1 MTLREREQDLQ
12 FQIPRNDKIKNVLD
26 DGLIIHFVLYLKI
39 LFSSEFVFDMRSK
52 EGENFIVGMVY
63 IVHNAIFG
71 IICYETMIQSY
82 LLFYYI
88 TKQYRKFLFVLK
100 KNITVYVQRK
110 MSLVFVVCTSIML
123 KSVYNKVVENST
135 SWDSLKLKRKPLP

>member
-1 MTLREREQDLQ
+1 MVKYSDA
-12 FQIPRNDKIKNVLD
+12 
-26 DGLIIHFVLYLKI
+26 
-39 LFSSEFVFDMRSK
+39 
-52 EGENFIVGMVY
+52 IVGT
-63 IVHNAIFG
+63 IG
-71 IICYETMIQSY
+71 YETMIQSY
-82 LLFYYI
+82 LPFYYI
-88 TKQYRKFLFVLK
+88 TKQCRKISFVSK